1 MKLYERKILNGEN
14 IIVVHKPEGV
24 AYAKAEFPELALY
37 SGKEIEALE
46 GLNKEEQE
54 VLKQAKQ
61 FFGGAIFTEENF
73 NKYYPNQR

>member
-24 AYAKAEFPELALY
+24 AYAKAEFLELSFY

-54 VLKQAKQ
+54 VLQQAKQ
-61 FFGGAIFTEENF
+61 VFGGAIFTEENF